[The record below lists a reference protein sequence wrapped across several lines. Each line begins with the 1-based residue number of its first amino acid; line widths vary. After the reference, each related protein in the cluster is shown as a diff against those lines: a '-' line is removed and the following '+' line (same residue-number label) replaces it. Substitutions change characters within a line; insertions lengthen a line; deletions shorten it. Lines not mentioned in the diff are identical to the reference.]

1 MNSFD
6 RRDFLERTGRLA
18 IAAGV
23 VGVGPALAE
32 IASTGPSA
40 AQLKLVARQIH
51 GTVVTPSSHA
61 YAQDRLVNDTLY
73 NSARPKA
80 IVYCNSTADVQ
91 KTVSWARKYGVH
103 LVPRSGGHSYGGYST
118 TSSGVIVDVSRMK
131 AIQPRGGGTA
141 LIGAGAILIDIYA
154 KLWNRHL
161 MIPGG
166 SCPTVGIAGLTQGGG
181 HGWSGRRF
189 GLTSDNV
196 TQLTIVTADGQ
207 VRVCNAHQNSDLYWA
222 CRGGGGGNFGIVTN
236 FTFKTH
242 SVGNVST
249 FYITWP
255 WSDAARVV
263 KAWQAWAPHA
273 PSNLGLSVCVLST
286 GNTISASG
294 QFFGS
299 AAALRSLIR
308 PLTNTGHPSSVSV
321 TPRSFFDAVLLYAGC
336 NSLAQCRQ
344 PMRSAFRGKSDY
356 AQKPLSSAGINTIV
370 NGIGAWTRAQAGGFS
385 LILDA
390 YGGAINKVAPAATAF
405 AHRRMLFSMQY
416 YASPGSGANLAH
428 LNSFYRAMRPY
439 VSGYAYQNYIDPQL
453 PNWAHAYYG
462 TNYPRL
468 VSIKKKYDPSN
479 FFHFAQSIRLHT

>member
-1 MNSFD
+1 MD
-6 RRDFLERTGRLA
+6 RRELLEQAGKLA
-18 IAAGV
+18 IGASFIGV
-23 VGVGPALAE
+23 SPAWAE
-32 IASTGPSA
+32 ISSSGPSS
-40 AQLKLVARQIH
+40 AQLKLLARQIH

-61 YAQDRLVNDTLY
+61 YAQDRLVFDTLY
-73 NSARPKA
+73 NSSKPKA
-80 IVYCNSTADVQ
+80 VVYCESTADVQ
-91 KTVSWARKYGVH
+91 KTVHWARKYGVK
-103 LVPRSGGHSYGGYST
+103 LVPRCGGHSYAGYST
-118 TSSGVIVDVSRMK
+118 TSSGVVLDVTRMK
-131 AIQPRGGGTA
+131 AVQPHGGGTA
-141 LIGAGAILIDIYA
+141 LVGAGALMIDIYS

-166 SCPTVGIAGLTQGGG
+166 SCPTVGVAGLTQGGG
-181 HGWSGRRF
+181 HGWSGRKF

-196 TQLTIVTADGQ
+196 KQLTIVTADGQ

-242 SVGNVST
+242 QVGNVST

-273 PSNLGLSVCVLST
+273 PANLGLSVCVLST

-336 NSLAQCRQ
+336 TSVAECRK
-344 PMRSAFRGKSDY
+344 PMRTAFRAKSDY
-356 AQKPLSSAGINTIV
+356 AQKPFSQAGINTIIRSIEA
-370 NGIGAWTRAQAGGFS
+370 GTRAHSGGLS
-385 LILDA
+385 LILDS
-390 YGGAINKVAPAATAF
+390 YGGAINKVPAAATAF
-405 AHRRMLFSMQY
+405 AHRNMLFSMQY
-416 YASPGSGANLAH
+416 YASPGSGSNLAF
-428 LNSFYRAMRPY
+428 LNRFHTAMRPY

-453 PNWAHAYYG
+453 PNWTHAYYG
-462 TNYPRL
+462 ANYPRL
-468 VSIKKKYDPSN
+468 VSIKKKYDPGN
-479 FFHFAQSIRLHT
+479 FFRFKQSIRLHT